1 MVSQSLALGEAIS
14 NSPAGKQAP
23 ERVYN
28 LERMKLGLVAFF
40 CAALPAAFAQ
50 VATPGPTARQNQGG
64 GDDFGVYQVQPNFY
78 MIAGAG
84 GNIGVQIGRDGVV
97 LVDSGAPNMSDRI
110 LAAIRKITDAPIR
123 YIINTSADID
133 HVGGNEAIAKA
144 GENLASDQGEN
155 QSGSKGGPASILSTE
170 AVLDRL
176 SAPTGKQSA
185 FPVAAWPTETF
196 FSNQKA
202 MYLNREAIV
211 VTAEPNAHGDGDA
224 IVFFRRSDVI
234 VAGEILDMTRFPVI
248 DVDKGGSIQ
257 GEVAALNHLVDLAV
271 PSVPL
276 IWEDG
281 GTYVI
286 PARGFI
292 CDQADIVEYRDMITI
307 IRDNVQALIKK
318 GMTLEQIKA
327 ANPTKGF
334 RAQYGRESGP
344 WTTDMFVEAIYKG
357 LTAKK

>member
-1 MVSQSLALGEAIS
+1 M
-14 NSPAGKQAP
+14 
-23 ERVYN
+23 R
-28 LERMKLGLVAFF
+28 LGLVAFF

-50 VATPGPTARQNQGG
+50 VAAPGSAAQNQAS

-84 GNIGVQIGRDGVV
+84 SNIAVQIGRDGVV

-110 LAAIRKITDAPIR
+110 LSAIRKITDAPIR

-144 GENLASDQGEN
+144 GENLTSDQGEN

-185 FPVAAWPTETF
+185 FPVSAWPTETF

-211 VTAEPNAHGDGDA
+211 VTAEPNAHSDGDA

-257 GEVAALNHLVDLAV
+257 GEVAALNHLVELAV

-292 CDQADIVEYRDMITI
+292 CDQADISI

-334 RAQYGRESGP
+334 RAQYGRDSGP

>member
-1 MVSQSLALGEAIS
+1 MSEPGNTMRTFVNI
-14 NSPAGKQAP
+14 GK
-23 ERVYN
+23 R
-28 LERMKLGLVAFF
+28 L
-40 CAALPAAFAQ
+40 AALLILGGAALAQ
-50 VATPGPTARQNQGG
+50 QSQGG
-64 GDDFGVYQVQPNFY
+64 DEVGVFRIQPNFY

-84 GNIGVQIGRDGVV
+84 SNIAVQVGRDGVV
-97 LVDSGAPNMSDRI
+97 LVDSGAAGMSDKV
-110 LAAIRKITDAPIR
+110 LAALRKITDAPIR

-144 GENLASDQGEN
+144 GENLESDQGEN
-155 QSGSKGGPASILSTE
+155 QSGRKGGPASILSTE
-170 AVLDRL
+170 GVLDRM
-176 SAPTGKQSA
+176 SAPTGKQSL

-202 MYLNREAIV
+202 LYLNQEAIV
-211 VTAEPNAHGDGDA
+211 VTAEPAAHGDADA

-234 VAGEILDMTRFPVI
+234 VAGEILDATRFPVI

-257 GEVAALNHLVDLAV
+257 GEVDALNRIVELAV

-286 PARGFI
+286 PAHGFI
-292 CDQADIVEYRDMITI
+292 CDQADVVEYRDMITI
-307 IRDNVQALIKK
+307 IRDNIQALIKK

-327 ANPTKGF
+327 ANPTKGY
-334 RAQYGRESGP
+334 RAQYGSDSGP

>member
-1 MVSQSLALGEAIS
+1 MDVGQIMRTHAYLPLRAAAVLCLLFAGLAT
-14 NSPAGKQAP
+14 
-23 ERVYN
+23 
-28 LERMKLGLVAFF
+28 FF
-40 CAALPAAFAQ
+40 LTRPAAAQ
-50 VATPGPTARQNQGG
+50 
-64 GDDFGVYQVQPNFY
+64 GDDLEVLLVKPNFY

-84 GNIGVQIGRDGVV
+84 ANIGVQIGLDGVV
-97 LVDSGAPNMSDRI
+97 LVDAGSGAKTAQV
-110 LAAIRKITDAPIR
+110 LAAIKKLTDGPIR

-344 WTTDMFVEAIYKG
+344 WTTDMFMEAIYKG